1 MDLLRGRSIVHPSD
15 GERRRECLAVLR
27 GSALA
32 SRTGGDIV
40 TPFASTASLSP
51 NGDGRWQVPQLTL
64 CDGQQTR
71 GQKRATPADVH
82 VTWLDPTSDR
92 GQALC
97 VEAVAALA
105 ALVLRLRVWSLTQGR
120 GWHRRMWGSGSFPLG
135 LRPATGVEQVDYRCV
150 SLVGRSVST
159 TVCKTPWVTLPTTTC
174 DDVNAVLAWAATLG
188 IRRRRGPG
196 GPETIRNGRSPPV
209 VPRIPPH
216 LVPRPLA
223 CAAESGIGAH

>member
-1 MDLLRGRSIVHPSD
+1 MEMGAGKYPSSRCAMASKPEARSGQHRQTSMSL
-15 GERRRECLAVLR
+15 GWTQQATEGKLC
-27 GSALA
+27 
-32 SRTGGDIV
+32 
-40 TPFASTASLSP
+40 AST
-51 NGDGRWQVPQLTL
+51 
-64 CDGQQTR
+64 
-71 GQKRATPADVH
+71 
-82 VTWLDPTSDR
+82 
-92 GQALC
+92 
-97 VEAVAALA
+97 AVAALA

-120 GWHRRMWGSGSFPLG
+120 GWHRRMRGSGSFPLG

-159 TVCKTPWVTLPTTTC
+159 TVCKAPWVTLPTTTC